1 MLFPH
6 PWLSKIK
13 IYHVSNFSPCFR
25 RIPGSFF
32 KANRNRTLTDIRTD
46 GFRAVRAMIKTYDNL
61 DQEAKRALQSVAA
74 KLLSEG
80 FQSIRQERAEQRSR
94 NKERA
99 GDAAETGGEI

>member
-1 MLFPH
+1 MGELDDAQRRQFTEALFEV
-6 PWLSKIK
+6 LE
-13 IYHVSNFSPCFR
+13 
-25 RIPGSFF
+25 
-32 KANRNRTLTDIRTD
+32 ANRNRTLTDIRTD